1 MRIPAFFLAGVIA
14 VIAFVQEVSAT
25 PLFSRQAG
33 ITCSACHFQHFPML
47 NGFGRAF
54 KAAGYTMIGSQ
65 EKVQGEGLSIPTTL
79 NMAVVTTAG
88 YEKSNMAQGTYPVR
102 STGNGVTYFPGSGG
116 ELSLFFGGRISEIAG
131 FIGELAVGDVVGGG
145 HSAAKMPIDI
155 SAMFNSLPTSSR
167 ISIVPFATDSLGA
180 SYGFEV
186 LNTGANVVHQMVSTY
201 GINAA
206 HSGAFSAQQYIGTD
220 GPAKGVAIVA
230 SHPKGYINVTRFDRT
245 GVTGGQQASLGS
257 TYVRVVGF
265 FNLESWDAAA
275 GVQMWNG
282 KSAVGNPDPATAA
295 AFPLVTAVTQAKAVD
310 GQLQGT
316 LGETPVGFY
325 ASYAT
330 APVVSASAGLLGNA
344 YNTFYS
350 QDVPAAPT
358 KGVIAAGH
366 TTKSSLNVSTEVGV
380 IPDKATI
387 GAGIR
392 IGKSGDGKTDNAI
405 MLMGTY
411 KVTRNMLASLSVT
424 SASGSYWY
432 SNATN
437 TGTTDQIGNTTYTVN
452 LFTAF

>member
-1 MRIPAFFLAGVIA
+1 MRFPAFFLACVMA
-14 VIAFVQEVSAT
+14 VFTLVHEVSAT
-25 PLFSRQAG
+25 PLFSRQVG
-33 ITCSACHFQHFPML
+33 MNCSACHFQHFPML

-54 KAAGYTMIGSQ
+54 KSAGYTMIGSQ

-88 YEKSNMAQGTYPVR
+88 YEKSNMAQGAYPVR
-102 STGNGVTYFPGSGG
+102 STGNGVTYLPGSGG

-145 HSAAKMPIDI
+145 HSAAKMPIDMSFI
-155 SAMFNSLPTSSR
+155 FTSVPTSSK

-186 LNTGANVVHQMVSTY
+186 LNTGANVVHQMVSAN

-220 GPAKGVAIVA
+220 GSAKGVAFVA
-230 SHPKGYINVTRFDRT
+230 SHPSGFVNVTRFDRT

-257 TYVRVVGF
+257 TYVRIAGF
-265 FNLESWDAAA
+265 FNLGNWDAAA
-275 GVQMWNG
+275 GVQVWNG
-282 KSAVGNPDPATAA
+282 KSAVGNPDTTTAA
-295 AFPLVTAVTQAKAVD
+295 AQPLVTADTKAKAVD
-310 GQLQGT
+310 GQLQGS

-330 APVVSASAGLLGNA
+330 APAVAASAGFMGNA
-344 YNTFYS
+344 YNTFYT

-358 KGVIAAGH
+358 KGILLAGH
-366 TTKSSLNVSTEVGV
+366 STKSSLNISTEVGV

-432 SNATN
+432 SNPTN

>member
-1 MRIPAFFLAGVIA
+1 MRFPAIFLAGILA
-14 VIAFVQEVSAT
+14 VIALAQEVSAT

-54 KAAGYTMIGSQ
+54 KSAGYTMIGSQ
-65 EKVQGEGLSIPTTL
+65 EKVPGEGLSIPTTL
-79 NMAVVTTAG
+79 NMAVVTTTG
-88 YEKSNMAQGTYPVR
+88 YEKSNMAEGAYPVR
-102 STGNGVTYFPGSGG
+102 STGNGVTYLPGSGG
-116 ELSLFFGGRISEIAG
+116 ELSLFFGGRISKIAG
-131 FIGELAVGDVVGGG
+131 FIGELAVGDVGDGG
-145 HSAAKMPIDI
+145 HSSAKMPIDI
-155 SAMFNSLPTSSR
+155 SNMFTPLPTSLR

-180 SYGFEV
+180 SYGFET

-201 GINAA
+201 GINAS

-220 GPAKGVAIVA
+220 GPAKGVALVA
-230 SHPKGYINVTRFDRT
+230 SHPKGFINITRFDRT
-245 GVTGGQQASLGS
+245 GITGGQQASMGS
-257 TYVRVVGF
+257 LYMRVVGF
-265 FNLESWDAAA
+265 MKWGHWDAAA
-275 GVQMWNG
+275 GLQMWNG
-282 KSAVGNPDPATAA
+282 KSAVGNPNAVTTPTT
-295 AFPLVTAVTQAKAVD
+295 PLVTAETNAKAID
-310 GQLQGT
+310 GQLQGS

-330 APVVSASAGLLGNA
+330 APAIGASNGMLGNA
-344 YNTFYS
+344 FNTFYT

-358 KGVIAAGH
+358 KGIISTGH
-366 TTKSSLNVSTEVGV
+366 TTKTSFNVSTEIGV

-411 KVTRNMLASLSVT
+411 KVTNNMLASLTVT
-424 SASGSYWY
+424 SASGNYWY

-437 TGTTDQIGNTTYTVN
+437 TGTIDLIGNTTYTVN

>member
-1 MRIPAFFLAGVIA
+1 MRFPAFLL
-14 VIAFVQEVSAT
+14 AFVMAVVALLQEVSAT

-33 ITCSACHFQHFPML
+33 INCSACHFQHFPML

-54 KAAGYTMIGSQ
+54 KSAGYTMIGDQ
-65 EKVQGEGLSIPTTL
+65 EKVPGEGLSIPNIL
-79 NMAVVTTAG
+79 NMAVVTTVG
-88 YEKSNMAQGTYPVR
+88 YEKSNMTLGAYPVR
-102 STGNGVTYFPGSGG
+102 STGNGVTYMPGSGG

-131 FIGELAVGDVVGGG
+131 FIGELGVGDVVDGG

-155 SAMFNSLPTSSR
+155 SAIFLSVPTNLR
-167 ISIVPFATDSLGA
+167 ISLIPFATDSLGA

-186 LNTGANVVHQMVSTY
+186 LNTGANVVHQMVSAS
-201 GINAA
+201 GINAS
-206 HSGAFSAQQYIGTD
+206 HSGAFSAQQYVGTA
-220 GPAKGVAIVA
+220 GPSKGVALVV
-230 SHPKGYINVTRFDRT
+230 SNPKGFVNVTRFDRT

-257 TYVRVVGF
+257 TYIRIVGF
-265 FNLESWDAAA
+265 FNLGSWDAAA
-275 GVQMWNG
+275 GVQRWDG
-282 KSAVGNPDPATAA
+282 KSAVGNPVATAA
-295 AFPLVTAVTQAKAVD
+295 TPLVTAATQAKAID
-310 GQLQGT
+310 GQLQGS
-316 LGETPVGFY
+316 LGKTPVGFY

-330 APVVSASAGLLGNA
+330 APAVAASAGFLGNA
-344 YNTFYS
+344 YNTIYT

-366 TTKSSLNVSTEVGV
+366 TVKSSLNVSTEVGV

-392 IGKSGDGKTDNAI
+392 IGKSGDGRTDNAI

-411 KVTRNMLASLSVT
+411 KVTRNMMASLSFT

-437 TGTTDQIGNTTYTVN
+437 TGTTDQVGNTTYTVN

>member
-1 MRIPAFFLAGVIA
+1 MRFPAFFLAGVIA
-14 VIAFVQEVSAT
+14 VTSLVHEVSAT

-54 KAAGYTMIGSQ
+54 KSAGYTMIGSQ
-65 EKVQGEGLSIPTTL
+65 EKVPGEGLSIPTTL
-79 NMAVVTTAG
+79 NMAVVTTTG
-88 YEKSNMAQGTYPVR
+88 YEKSNMAEGAYPVR
-102 STGNGVTYFPGSGG
+102 STGNGVTYLPGSGG
-116 ELSLFFGGRISEIAG
+116 ELSLFFGGRISEISG
-131 FIGELAVGDVVGGG
+131 FVGELSVGDVVDGG

-155 SAMFNSLPTSSR
+155 SAMFTPLPTSLR
-167 ISIVPFATDSLGA
+167 ISFVPFATDSLGA
-180 SYGFEV
+180 SYGFET

-201 GINAA
+201 GINAS

-220 GPAKGVAIVA
+220 GPAKGVALVA
-230 SHPKGYINVTRFDRT
+230 SHPRGFINVTRFDRT
-245 GVTGGQQASLGS
+245 GITDGRQASTGS
-257 TYVRVVGF
+257 LYVRVVGF
-265 FNLESWDAAA
+265 FNWGNWDAAA

-282 KSAVGNPDPATAA
+282 KSAVGNPNAATAA
-295 AFPLVTAVTQAKAVD
+295 ATPLVTAETKAKAID
-310 GQLQGT
+310 GQLQGS
-316 LGETPVGFY
+316 LGNIPIGFY

-330 APVVSASAGLLGNA
+330 APAVAASTGFLGNA
-344 YNTFYS
+344 YNTFYT
-350 QDVPAAPT
+350 QDVPTAPT
-358 KGVIAAGH
+358 KGIISAGH
-366 TTKSSLNVSTEVGV
+366 ATKSSLNVSTEIGV

-411 KVTRNMLASLSVT
+411 KVAHNMLASLTVT

-437 TGTTDQIGNTTYTVN
+437 TGTTDLIGNTTYTVN